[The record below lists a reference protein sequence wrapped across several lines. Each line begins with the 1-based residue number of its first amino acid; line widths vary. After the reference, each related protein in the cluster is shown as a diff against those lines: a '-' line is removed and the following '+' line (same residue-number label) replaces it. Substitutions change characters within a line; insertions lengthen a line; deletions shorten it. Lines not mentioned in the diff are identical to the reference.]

1 MGESYWV
8 LSPSLVSSPT
18 RGWRNSHQVWFL
30 HQLLSSELVF
40 NDFTGIK
47 VNKFAQIHFILLTG
61 EIGDDLL
68 KLTSR

>member
-1 MGESYWV
+1 MNLIRYC
-8 LSPSLVSSPT
+8 
-18 RGWRNSHQVWFL
+18 HQVWFL

-40 NDFTGIK
+40 NDDFTGIK

-61 EIGDDLL
+61 EIGDDPL